1 MFFGKISRSEWVKQY
16 ENDKQPSLICSI
28 FKTNLYLKTKG
39 WTKLV
44 LRLTHS
50 VSSKCWFP
58 ADVIDLTKDKD
69 DDLEKAIALSLQEAQ
84 VHQLWV
90 GNLSAKSWNVVFHFK
105 FLHWALFWH
114 RKRNTYSSLFVK
126 TRGIKIIHLYLHVLP
141 SLTSDCHCKMPKFSG
156 QSLIL
161 VVGASC
167 KWPRPRLMVTTHVMI
182 FVLFEGC
189 ATYLGA
195 VLFNISVPWCDTN
208 SVGGGRRGGGV
219 LSGSLEDSSLSSK

>member
-1 MFFGKISRSEWVKQY
+1 M
-16 ENDKQPSLICSI
+16 
-28 FKTNLYLKTKG
+28 KTKG

-90 GNLSAKSWNVVFHFK
+90 GNPSGKSWHVFFHFK
-105 FLHWALFWH
+105 SALFWH
-114 RKRNTYSSLFVK
+114 RKRNTYSSLSVK

-141 SLTSDCHCKMPKFSG
+141 SFITDCHCKMPKFPG

-167 KWPRPRLMVTTHVMI
+167 KWPQLRLMVTTHVLI
-182 FVLFEGC
+182 FMLFGGC

-195 VLFNISVPWCDTN
+195 VLFNISVP
-208 SVGGGRRGGGV
+208 
-219 LSGSLEDSSLSSK
+219 